1 MVVFNR
7 VPWSCDPQRAQLKLV
22 RSPKGARV
30 SWNGDSP
37 KSSTFLNDFPW
48 NKQSSYSAIE
58 VSPFSTV
65 SWTCPR
71 SSPLCFGGC
80 LVAGA
85 APWPL
90 SLRHLGSM
98 VCHCIGDISILVFRG
113 VCGAAWKGILLRPNG
128 EMAQETRLGLPKSFA
143 QMAKWHKKL
152 ALAYH
157 ENQTQSAPSIIP
169 HRSAF
174 KVLIWIC
181 SFSFLHSLKGI
192 I

>member
-98 VCHCIGDISILVFRG
+98 VCLASATSLFLFF
-113 VCGAAWKGILLRPNG
+113 AAS
-128 EMAQETRLGLPKSFA
+128 AVLPGKAISFA

>member
-58 VSPFSTV
+58 VSPFSIV

-71 SSPLCFGGC
+71 SSPLCFGGA
-80 LVAGA
+80 LWQERRRGHWAWG
-85 APWPL
+85 
-90 SLRHLGSM
+90 
-98 VCHCIGDISILVFRG
+98 IS
-113 VCGAAWKGILLRPNG
+113 AAWFAIASATSLFLFF
-128 EMAQETRLGLPKSFA
+128 AASAVLPGKAFSFA

-152 ALAYH
+152 ALAYQNH
-157 ENQTQSAPSIIP
+157 SPKWPNGTRNSPWLTMKIKPKVHHPSSPIDQLSKFSFGYAPSLF
-169 HRSAF
+169 STAS
-174 KVLIWIC
+174 KV
-181 SFSFLHSLKGI
+181 
-192 I
+192 